1 MFVCVL
7 MCCAVWTPARTLAS
21 LLVFLLCS
29 LQSPAWVKPR
39 FLTHI
44 MGPLIAVIVI
54 ASTFATTEKLD
65 LFSL

>member
-1 MFVCVL
+1 MAFFDVFSKHMCAHAFV
-7 MCCAVWTPARTLAS
+7 AS
-21 LLVFLLCS
+21 LFA
-29 LQSPAWVKPR
+29 LQSPAWAKPR

-54 ASTFATTEKLD
+54 ASTFAKTEKLN